1 MADTITARDANQRFS
16 KLLGQVEAGESFVIT
31 KRGVPVA
38 RLVPEPTADG
48 KRRLTPA
55 QLQALEESIAFAR
68 SVQPPPP
75 PDDLPPGWPRTRDD
89 LYDRAFYEP
98 QSRKKD

>member
-1 MADTITARDANQRFS
+1 MADIITARDANQRFS

-38 RLVPEPTADG
+38 RLVPEPAPDG

-55 QLQALEESIAFAR
+55 QLQALEESIAIALANR
-68 SVQPPPP
+68 PGLP
-75 PDDLPPGWPRTRDD
+75 PDDLPEGWPRTRGDIYDD
-89 LYDRAFYEP
+89 MFAERPGKSAP
-98 QSRKKD
+98 